1 MELIRINDNKLKIM
15 LTSHDMKN
23 YALDAQTLS
32 CGTEE
37 TRRAFR
43 SILHD
48 AGVGSGFEE
57 GKDKIYVQYYPSR
70 EGGCEMF
77 VTKLALVGNDT
88 PKSHSETAAKP
99 SAALIA
105 NVKEQAAPPSVLAY
119 RFGTLPLLLHACR
132 HVGKV
137 IAPTRNKSTSAAY
150 RDDCGKFYLTL
161 DPASLSYRSDD
172 EYTTLTHLLGEFGTA
187 CPGRDLRSYIAEHAT
202 PLCRTHAIETL
213 GEL

>member
-48 AGVGSGFEE
+48 AGVGGSFEE

-77 VTKLALVGNDT
+77 VTKLALVGSD
-88 PKSHSETAAKP
+88 AAKDSTGGTQLQP
-99 SAALIA
+99 SLLSNAKG
-105 NVKEQAAPPSVLAY
+105 KEAVPSPLAY
-119 RFGTLPLLLHACR
+119 RFSSLPLLLHACR
-132 HVGKV
+132 HLLPV
-137 IAPTRNKSTSAAY
+137 IAAVHKRVSSCAY
-150 RDDCGKFYLTL
+150 RDDSGSFYLTVETAPPPTGE
-161 DPASLSYRSDD
+161 DNAQI
-172 EYTTLTHLLGEFGTA
+172 TLALLLGEFGTP
-187 CPGRDLRSYIAEHAT
+187 CPTKDLQAYIAEHAT
-202 PLCRTHAIETL
+202 PLCRATAVEIL
-213 GEL
+213 GDL